1 MKFEQP
7 LQSAPL
13 IKRYKRFLTDIAMPD
28 GQVMTI
34 HCPNTGSMRH
44 CLDDVK
50 QVWYWDSHNPKR
62 KYSCTLELVETNDGE
77 LIGVNTG
84 RANALVKEALMA
96 GRFDALE
103 HDDFKAEVKYGSE
116 NSRIDFLLTKD
127 DRSIYVE
134 VKSVTLLESDLGS
147 GRGYFP
153 DAVSSRG
160 TKHLREL
167 TAQVQQGDRA
177 ILLFC
182 VQHTGIETVSVAEH
196 IDPTYTQAFQE
207 AIGAGVEVMALSAS
221 IDSQQ
226 IELTRQLEVIL

>member
-1 MKFEQP
+1 
-7 LQSAPL
+7 
-13 IKRYKRFLTDIAMPD
+13 
-28 GQVMTI
+28 
-34 HCPNTGSMRH
+34 
-44 CLDDVK
+44 
-50 QVWYWDSHNPKR
+50 
-62 KYSCTLELVETNDGE
+62 
-77 LIGVNTG
+77 
-84 RANALVKEALMA
+84 MA
-96 GRFDALE
+96 GRFDVLE

>member
-1 MKFEQP
+1 MIFAIP

-13 IKRYKRFLTDIAMPD
+13 IKRYKRFLTDISMPN
-28 GQVMTI
+28 GEVMTI

-50 QVWYWDSHNPKR
+50 QVWYWDSGNEKR
-62 KYSCTLELVETNDGE
+62 KYPCTLELVETNSGD

-84 RANALVKEALMA
+84 RANALVKEALSEN
-96 GRFDALE
+96 RFSVLA
-103 HDDFKAEVKYGSE
+103 HDTFKSEVKYGSE

-127 DRSIYVE
+127 SKNIWVE
-134 VKSVTLLESDLGS
+134 VKSVTLLESDMGQ
-147 GRGYFP
+147 GRGFFP

-167 TAQVQQGDRA
+167 TEQVKLGDRA
-177 ILLFC
+177 VLLFC
-182 VQHTGIETVSVAEH
+182 VQHTGINTVSVADH
-196 IDPTYTQAFQE
+196 IDPTYAEAFKE
-207 AIGAGVEVMALSAS
+207 AIAAGVEVIALAAD
-221 IDSQQ
+221 INPQR